1 MLDNLL
7 NSIALTAIVAIA
19 AAAASVNFQT
29 PAPKAPALHTTHAAA
44 SAVESNV
51 RVVQLPTVTVVGHR
65 EVAVA
70 AAK

>member
-44 SAVESNV
+44 SGVEGSV
-51 RVVQLPTVTVVGHR
+51 TVVQFPAVVVVGHR

-70 AAK
+70 VSK